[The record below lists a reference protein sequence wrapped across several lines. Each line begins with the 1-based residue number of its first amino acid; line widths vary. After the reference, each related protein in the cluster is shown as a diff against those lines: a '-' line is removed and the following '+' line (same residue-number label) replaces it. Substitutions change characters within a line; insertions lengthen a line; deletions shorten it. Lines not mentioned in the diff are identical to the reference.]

1 MSHENELLRKIMQGE
16 SEALEELLSIYY
28 PQLFRYCLWHCPNR
42 ETAEDAVQET
52 VLKIVKYMGRYKHK
66 GQFRSFAYK
75 IAQNTCIDL
84 ARKRSVDIVPIDTIE
99 QEIPYFEN
107 SFAVVEADVEILR
120 LTAKLPA
127 DLKEVILLRFA
138 QDLTIREIAEVTD
151 VPLRTAQSRLNR
163 AIKQIRKELADNEE
177 QV

>member
-1 MSHENELLRKIMQGE
+1 MDHENQLLRKIMQGDP
-16 SEALEELLSIYY
+16 EALEELLRIYY
-28 PQLFRYCLWHCPNR
+28 PQLFRYCLWHCPSR
-42 ETAEDAVQET
+42 ESAEDAVQET

-75 IAQNTCIDL
+75 VAQNTCLDL
-84 ARKRSVDIVPIDTIE
+84 ARKRSVETVPLDEME
-99 QEIPYFEN
+99 QDIPYFEK
-107 SFAVVEADVEILR
+107 SFDLAEADAEMLR
-120 LTAKLPA
+120 LTARLPK

-163 AIKQIRKELADNEE
+163 ALKQIRKELAENEP
-177 QV
+177 Q